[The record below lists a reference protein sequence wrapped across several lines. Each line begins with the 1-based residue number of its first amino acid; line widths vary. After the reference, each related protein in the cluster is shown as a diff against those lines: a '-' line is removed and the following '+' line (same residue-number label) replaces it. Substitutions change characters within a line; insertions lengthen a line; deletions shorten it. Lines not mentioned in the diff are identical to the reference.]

1 MSMQGPTKRS
11 YDDFLNDNQPVQPPV
26 GVTSSKNKALFA
38 SNSMI
43 QHYQFSPP
51 YDMCITTCER
61 SKGRQVVLRALLPTG
76 IAKNTTDNLNYKIED
91 SPDGLK
97 SVLVLEGIM
106 PSMIQNPTL
115 AEKTY
120 EDRIKTPDWS
130 RAMQALK
137 DVRRDRVAKEQDE
150 LQCVARFDLG
160 IKVPAKIEP
169 KWVHFFGKEPSGERY
184 LTFIIPEL
192 MSEDVYIRPPT
203 KTVALYES
211 DENDVVEKNDL
222 DDDDF

>member
-11 YDDFLNDNQPVQPPV
+11 YDDFSNDNQPVRPPV
-26 GVTSSKNKALFA
+26 GVTSSKNKANFS
-38 SNSMI
+38 SNSTI

-51 YDMCITTCER
+51 YDLCITTREQ
-61 SKGRQVVLRALLPTG
+61 SKGRQVVLRTLLLTG
-76 IAKNTTDNLNYKIED
+76 VAKNTTDNLDYKIED
-91 SPDGLK
+91 SPDGSK

-120 EDRIKTPDWS
+120 EERVKTPDWS

-137 DVRRDRVAKEQDE
+137 DVRRDRVTKEQDE
-150 LQCVARFDLG
+150 LRFVARFDLG
-160 IKVPAKIEP
+160 MKVPAKIKP
-169 KWVHFFGKEPSGERY
+169 QWVHYFGKEPSGERY

-192 MSEDVYIRPPT
+192 LSEDLYKGPAT
-203 KTVALYES
+203 KTVAMYEL
-211 DENDVVEKNDL
+211 DENDVVENDL